1 MDCLV
6 NGMLIDALNVAKK
19 VFKKGLKGTLILG
32 DKSRRIFTALPEHFT
47 VTDYDVHIPSSTEIL
62 KQIEEIKQWAAALIQ
77 AGQVG
82 PEILMEV
89 ATARSLTE
97 LKQNVLR
104 AIKKQEEKQN
114 QL

>member
-6 NGMLIDALNVAKK
+6 NGILIDVLNVAK
-19 VFKKGLKGTLILG
+19 VVYKKGLKGTLILG

-47 VTDYDVHIPSSTEIL
+47 VTDYDVHIPSSTDIL

-82 PEILMEV
+82 PDILVEV

-97 LKQNVLR
+97 LK
-104 AIKKQEEKQN
+104 
-114 QL
+114 